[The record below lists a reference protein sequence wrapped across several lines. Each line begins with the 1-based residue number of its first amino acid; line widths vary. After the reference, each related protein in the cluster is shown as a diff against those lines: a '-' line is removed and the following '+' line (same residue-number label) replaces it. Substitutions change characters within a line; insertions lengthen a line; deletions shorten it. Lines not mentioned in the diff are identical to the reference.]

1 MLNEE
6 SLLFALN
13 DMDDTLLER
22 TRRALGFKL
31 GGKKRNV
38 RKNIRIIL
46 LAAVISTLMIGAAW
60 ATGLIGLGN
69 MRAGQLFGI
78 NMLSM
83 EGLSDSA
90 EGQALR
96 EWLSFYDEH
105 REDPY
110 DAEEAIALMD
120 EYGPY
125 GVTTQAMADEVDRIC
140 EEYKL
145 TRLGKLSTPP
155 DEIISTYAE
164 DGRILHSET
173 HSGNMWAISDYEY
186 DGEGRLTA
194 EIHRDNDDAPGATG
208 GNIYYSYDTDGN
220 CRRKM
225 GWEQ

>member
-6 SLLFALN
+6 LILFALN
-13 DMDDTLLER
+13 DMEDALLER
-22 TRRALGFKL
+22 TRLALGFKL
-31 GGKKRNV
+31 SAKKRNTG
-38 RKNIRIIL
+38 KTIRIIL

-69 MRAGQLFGI
+69 MRAGKLFGV
-78 NMLSM
+78 NVLSM

-90 EGQALR
+90 EGRALR

-140 EEYKL
+140 GKYNLK
-145 TRLGKLSTPP
+145 RLG
-155 DEIISTYAE
+155 
-164 DGRILHSET
+164 
-173 HSGNMWAISDYEY
+173 
-186 DGEGRLTA
+186 RLL
-194 EIHRDNDDAPGATG
+194 P
-208 GNIYYSYDTDGN
+208 
-220 CRRKM
+220 
-225 GWEQ
+225 